1 MGEACST
8 LSPVWD
14 CLQAMPDRSR
24 SDLSSLQ
31 NQHDTSEVNRAPDPV
46 VFGDELLAGEISERK
61 STMTWDTLQ
70 QFVRSGVQLVS
81 GYLIGSGLINEE
93 GGELVMGVALSVAAF
108 GWWLYWWVNG
118 EEAAE

>member
-1 MGEACST
+1 
-8 LSPVWD
+8 
-14 CLQAMPDRSR
+14 
-24 SDLSSLQ
+24 
-31 NQHDTSEVNRAPDPV
+31 
-46 VFGDELLAGEISERK
+46 
-61 STMTWDTLQ
+61 MTWDTLQ